1 MADLE
6 NSDDDGYAGMSGMT
20 TYNRVK
26 GEFFLHQMPSPDE
39 QMVRQTIQ
47 GVVDEFI
54 YKTDELPL
62 QSILKENDKVNVTE
76 NVYLGETSSVANQ
89 SVTSF
94 STDSSGNPF
103 NRMVIQ
109 GGVGSYSDTMEVTL
123 SSSVH
128 DEIVAIAVDDI
139 KPFMIKGLDT
149 DHTANLIKDKPTND
163 GYIKHLSPS
172 KQPLIASI
180 ESPTILINAGGP
192 KRVLVFY
199 DAIDLT
205 GEVVAGNTLTPS
217 QVNSHQRPYHVE
229 GENKGY
235 LVVKKTIPASSTLYE
250 VSSGTYRTLSDILL
264 KPYSSPPATD
274 SDVQMNITAAGGL
287 ITLPTK
293 NFKQAIKSHVLKS
306 HAFEGSFPSP
316 FIDISDCV
324 ISVKDNLKGYGRPRN
339 IANSNTP
346 DETSNPTHHVMTIQS
361 NIGKNLETFNS
372 TQRTPPE
379 LSRSTLQVFNII
391 DNEVSQNA
399 NTILVVPAN
408 RNRYAVLDDFLTLT
422 DHEES
427 STVSIEISLLS
438 GRAEEFSTQMKNG
451 EASLEVRGRSN
462 LMDITGKET
471 KRNLNLGESV
481 PIKEIGDTGTP
492 TVSITLGGVGQ
503 GGIDAKTEWTEHPFL
518 PGWKD
523 RIVGSGN
530 ASVRNDRQTSTDYA
544 STRALVELPLF
555 PSMFYDVDGIY
566 EKVEGNTDG
575 FHSEGKDFE
584 MTIDCTMTAK
594 NRVQMRNYEARNSV
608 DWGFQDSLAAI
619 EIANPIINAYTGSN
633 NRFLN
638 NKRWCIRAQKTSIQA
653 VVTAHD
659 LTLGANSYITVD
671 DVEPFINETV
681 QGSFGP
687 QIDGTTGVLANKFY
701 ITVGEGAV
709 KGYSIPGTLIDQTN
723 GVFFMLRVHKIVNAT
738 NKIYVDTAIVRNV
751 NRDMVLN
758 LSGVAPTAS
767 STIFN
772 GAVVTYGGAIRN
784 ESLLG
789 SEEPIFVFASTNTTD
804 GLASSIEGGLK
815 QCLGIENGLINQVKT
830 SKRTYVIIGGTN
842 TRTPVDV
849 GGFEFDV
856 WNRYGFDNNRELKEP
871 IICHPNFTSL
881 KGKSSNGTSLEY
893 VLPSHLNFR
902 DIALKSVSFESCVN
916 ELIRQINMAGH
927 PQAKNSFGASAYET
941 PLQGENKSGSH
952 MGYVRAFI
960 GKEVESRTGEKGIS
974 IVIHS
979 TVPGASGREFAV
991 WLSNKSVYPYRPIQ
1005 AIGHGGLLATNS
1017 RSYQMNSFPAPM
1029 PIGADGETFV
1039 PITTFTGAPHGPLI
1053 HHEDKTNTI
1062 RTYNG
1067 VGNIFKEKTKST
1079 ASSTLQSATG
1089 SYEWDDSKKE
1099 FKYITVEGKAL
1110 DYMLRTSHTYTG
1122 INNVPANQRHSRLLR
1137 IGGVLA
1143 TFSSVK
1149 PSPNGMAYTPL
1160 ATGGEDEAYIWNV
1173 RPLSNP
1179 DRFVKQFYDGNF
1191 NTFAD
1196 EITGID
1202 VEFLYPAI
1210 DQEAILFFG
1219 GGHTG
1224 LTFDISDGTN
1234 NDYSDFYTHHL
1245 SKGPTGFAGFQN
1257 LGETSS
1263 PFAVLDFTD
1272 VLNEDTINSDT
1283 LRGFH
1288 HTTVLNSNNEPE
1300 GKCAFYA
1307 RLQNGIYGS
1316 SEDLGTGAVSQDNTK
1331 WREDLYN
1338 RKVRVTSANGMGTP
1352 KNGVTNT
1359 VEVTPTGSAPTAK
1372 LFAHGDVV
1380 ALHNNN
1386 SGTIEAEHA
1395 EVKSFDPGNANY
1407 CISAICAPPAS
1418 NPDYMT
1424 GPIFHAI
1431 YDDGTPNGRPYGLHL
1446 GASAPS
1452 SGEIPIS
1459 VALTCYNPTP
1469 FPGSPRQMVAV
1480 LVPSTVS
1487 GGTVKVDETGYTFI
1501 MMGQR
1506 DISAPV
1512 PSFLYIGN
1520 TVGITDPATG
1530 IMTAGIFDF
1539 SDYVVRVSDEQY
1551 SFPSP
1556 GASPNAK
1563 SNFETET
1570 SGYGGGDADHPD
1582 LPSAI
1587 HSIRDKEMATI
1598 GCALIGAPF
1607 INILG
1612 GTTQGG
1618 HPLTPINDYFTALQS
1633 GSPTYGVTG
1642 TGGSFGDGKNS
1653 AGPIHFAGYLTD
1665 VALWKRYM
1673 SFTEATNWFAS
1684 YNKW

>member
-1 MADLE
+1 MANLE
-6 NSDDDGYAGMSGMT
+6 ESGDDGYAGMSGMT
-20 TYNRVK
+20 TYNRVE
-26 GEFFLHQMPSPDE
+26 GEFFLRQMPSPDE

-47 GVVDEFI
+47 GVIDEFI
-54 YKTDELPL
+54 YQTDELSL
-62 QSILKENDKVNVTE
+62 QSILKENEQVSVTE
-76 NVYLGETSSVANQ
+76 NVYLGDTSSVANQ

-109 GGVGSYSDTMEVTL
+109 AGVGSYSDTMAATL

-128 DEIVAIAVDDI
+128 DEIIAIAVDDI

-149 DHTANLIKDKPTND
+149 DHTAELVNDKPTND

-180 ESPTILINAGGP
+180 ESPTILTDAGGP

-205 GEVVAGNTLTPS
+205 GEVIAGNTLTPS
-217 QVNSHQRPYHVE
+217 QVNAHQRPYHVE

-264 KPYSSPPATD
+264 KPYSSAPANN
-274 SDVQMNITAAGGL
+274 SDVQMKITAAGGL

-293 NFKQAIKSHVLKS
+293 DFKQPIKSHVLKS

-324 ISVKDNLKGYGRPRN
+324 LTVKDNLKGYGRPRTV
-339 IANSNTP
+339 ANSNTP
-346 DETSNPTHHVMTIQS
+346 DETSNPSHHVMTIQS
-361 NIGKNLETFNS
+361 NIGKNLEAFDS
-372 TQRTPPE
+372 TKRTPPE

-391 DNEVSQNA
+391 DNEVSQND
-399 NTILVVPAN
+399 NTILVIPAN
-408 RNRYAVLDDFLTLT
+408 RNRYAVLDDFLTST
-422 DHEES
+422 DHEQS
-427 STVSIEISLLS
+427 SVVSLEIALLN
-438 GRAEEFSTQMKNG
+438 GRAEEFNTKMDNG
-451 EASLEVRGRSN
+451 GASLELRGRSN
-462 LMDITGKET
+462 LMDMTSKET

-503 GGIDAKTEWTEHPFL
+503 GGVDTKPEWTEHPFL

-555 PSMFYDVDGIY
+555 PSMFYDVNGIY
-566 EKVEGNTDG
+566 EAVEGITDG
-575 FHSEGKDFE
+575 VHPFGKDFE
-584 MTIDCTMTAK
+584 ITIDCTMTAK

-608 DWGFQDSLAAI
+608 DWGFQDSAAAV
-619 EIANPIINAYTGSN
+619 EISNPIIHRN
-633 NRFLN
+633 FLGAFGN
-638 NKRWCIRAQKTSIQA
+638 FKAICIKAQKTSIQA
-653 VVTAHD
+653 IVTAHD
-659 LTLGANSYITVD
+659 LTLGTANSYITVD
-671 DVEPFINETV
+671 DVEPFINETI
-681 QGSFGP
+681 QGVSGP
-687 QIDGTTGVLANKFY
+687 QIDSSTGVLTNKFY
-701 ITVGEGAV
+701 ITVGEGVV
-709 KGYSIPGTLIDQTN
+709 KGYAFSSNTIDQTD
-723 GVFFMLRVHKIVNAT
+723 GVFLMMRVHKIENST
-738 NKIYVDTAIVRNV
+738 NKIYVDRAIVRNQW
-751 NRDMVLN
+751 RDFDLN
-758 LSGVAPTAS
+758 LTAVAPTAS
-767 STIFN
+767 SKIFN
-772 GAVVTYGGAIRN
+772 GAVVTYGGAINFSR
-784 ESLLG
+784 LLATG
-789 SEEPIFVFASTNTTD
+789 EPTINASSYTTD
-804 GLASSIEGGLK
+804 GVADAIEEGLK
-815 QCLGIENGLINQVKT
+815 QCLGLASSAITKIETNRK
-830 SKRTYVIIGGTN
+830 TYVVINVNGQ
-842 TRTPVDV
+842 PSAVDI

-856 WNRYGFDNNRELKEP
+856 WNKYGFDNNRELKEP
-871 IICHPNFTSL
+871 IICHPNFTGL
-881 KGKSSNGTSLEY
+881 KGKSAQGTSLQY
-893 VLPSHLNFR
+893 VLPSHFNFR
-902 DIALKSVSFESCVN
+902 DIALKSDGFESSVN

-927 PQAKNSFGASAYET
+927 PKAKNSFGASAYET
-941 PLQGENKSGSH
+941 PLQGANKSGGH

-960 GKEVESRTGEKGIS
+960 GKEVESRSGEKGVT

-1039 PITTFTGAPHGPLI
+1039 PITTFTGAPHGSII
-1053 HHEDKTNTI
+1053 HPEDQTETI
-1062 RTYNG
+1062 RSYNG
-1067 VGNIFKEKTKST
+1067 IGTTFKAKTKST
-1079 ASSTLQSATG
+1079 DSSTLQAANG
-1089 SYEWDDSKKE
+1089 SFSWDDSEKL
-1099 FKYITVEGKAL
+1099 FDHITVEGKAM
-1110 DYMLRTSHTYTG
+1110 DYMLRTSSTYEG
-1122 INNVPANQRHSRLLR
+1122 INGVDPNQRGSRLLR
-1137 IGGVLA
+1137 IGGMLA
-1143 TFSSVK
+1143 TFSSVEYN
-1149 PSPNGMAYTPL
+1149 PVGYASI
-1160 ATGGEDEAYIWNV
+1160 GENEAYLHRVI
-1173 RPLSNP
+1173 PLSDP
-1179 DRFVKQFYDGNF
+1179 DRFVEEFYDGAF
-1191 NTFAD
+1191 NTFAN
-1196 EITGID
+1196 EITGME

-1224 LTFDISDGTN
+1224 LTFDISDGTD
-1234 NDYSDFYTHHL
+1234 NDYSDFYKHPL
-1245 SKGPTGFAGFQN
+1245 AKGSTGFAGFQN
-1257 LGETSS
+1257 LGEMSS

-1272 VLNEDTINSDT
+1272 VLNEDTINSNT

-1288 HTTVLNSNNEPE
+1288 HTTVLNSDNEPE

-1338 RKVRVTSANGMGTP
+1338 RKVRVTSANGMATT
-1352 KNGVTNT
+1352 KNGVTNG
-1359 VEVTPTGSAPTAK
+1359 VEVTPTGSAITAK

-1418 NPDYMT
+1418 NPNYMT

-1446 GASAPS
+1446 GASSPS

-1469 FPGSPRQMVAV
+1469 FPGQPNEMVAV

-1506 DISAPV
+1506 DVSAPV

-1520 TVGITDPATG
+1520 TVGITNPATG
-1530 IMTAGIFDF
+1530 LMTAGIFDF
-1539 SDYVVRVSDEQY
+1539 SDYVVRVNDEQY
-1551 SFPSP
+1551 NHGFP

-1618 HPLTPINDYFTALQS
+1618 HALTPINDYFTALQS

-1673 SFTEATNWFAS
+1673 SFTEASNWFAS